1 MLTHGELPCPACGYQ
16 RRGLAHE
23 KACPECGARGFAGE
37 IVLSGLPTM
46 SEESRLGQRTMSLSH
61 LVVGLGMLM
70 CTVAAFFGGTVG
82 AGPLSFQTEFAR
94 VRFMIVLMV
103 FALFIIA
110 WLRRRKAKQDGLSL
124 ERCVWEFDR
133 DGVVVREQSH
143 EARVPTSEITEVHSS
158 IDFVKR
164 RTHLTLVTSGQS
176 LGGAGLPSLIIGGTL
191 NEQRAIAAAI
201 KAHVKR

>member
-1 MLTHGELPCPACGYQ
+1 MLTHGELPCPTCGYQ

-37 IVLSGLPTM
+37 MIISGTPVNSAESKLGDRLYNLTCLVIGISIGLLTLWGTGRRSFEPTFTRIRAICFIAM
-46 SEESRLGQRTMSLSH
+46 G
-61 LVVGLGMLM
+61 
-70 CTVAAFFGGTVG
+70 
-82 AGPLSFQTEFAR
+82 
-94 VRFMIVLMV
+94 
-103 FALFIIA
+103 ALFLA
-110 WLRRRKAKQDGLSL
+110 GWLRRRHQKRSGLSL

-176 LGGAGLPSLIIGGTL
+176 LGVVGLPSLIIGGTL
-191 NEQRAIAAAI
+191 DEQRAIAAAI

>member
-82 AGPLSFQTEFAR
+82 VGPLSFQTEFAR

-176 LGGAGLPSLIIGGTL
+176 LGVVGLPSLIIGGTL
-191 NEQRAIAAAI
+191 DEQRAIAAAI
-201 KAHVKR
+201 KAHVKQ